1 MKSIISKLT
10 EKITLLKNSKKI
22 DGTTVN
28 RFDTLLK
35 ARASIRAVNQDMFE
49 VIILKPPVK
58 FRNTSISAI
67 KWNDSEY
74 IYVSP
79 IAEHKAKFLKGK
91 IKLWKS
97 KSVLPQD

>member
-1 MKSIISKLT
+1 MKTIISRLT

-22 DGTTVN
+22 DETTVN

-35 ARASIRAVNQDMFE
+35 ARASIRAVNSDMFE
-49 VIILKPPVK
+49 VIILKPPAK
-58 FRNTSISAI
+58 FSNTSVSAI

-79 IAEHKAKFLKGK
+79 ITEYKVKFLKGNV
-91 IKLWKS
+91 KLWRS